1 MKKSESL
8 KSKLRNTD
16 DATLAKLITTL
27 ATATGMSDERRNA
40 LIADIPRLRRLL
52 ESTDEAQLSS
62 VISSMGVHSSAEVLK
77 KLKDENE

>member
-16 DATLAKLITTL
+16 DAILAKLITTL
-27 ATATGMSDERRNA
+27 AAATGMSDERRNA

-52 ESTDEAQLSS
+52 ESTDEVQLSS